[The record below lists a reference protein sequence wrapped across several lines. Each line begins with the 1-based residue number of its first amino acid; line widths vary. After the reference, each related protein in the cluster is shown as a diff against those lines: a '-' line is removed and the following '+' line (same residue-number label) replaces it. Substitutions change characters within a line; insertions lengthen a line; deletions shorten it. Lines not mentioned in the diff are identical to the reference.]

1 MQDIFGLHLAFTPIR
16 GRVRCVRGAIAS
28 LTAVLLLFGGSG
40 AGASAQYP
48 SPYNLELGRG
58 LLVTGTG
65 LASEG
70 IGLYY
75 SSRLRALTEEQALA
89 FDRGDV
95 WAFDRLATRKRNHVA
110 LVISD
115 VTGYGATV
123 LPASLLA
130 SDRVRD
136 NGGQAALLYGQV
148 LLLNTG
154 VTQLVKN
161 TVRRPRPYTYNPD
174 VALSRKLVK
183 DARRSFFS
191 GHTSNAAANSF
202 FTAQLYH
209 DYYPARRGD
218 GWVWASAALLPAITG
233 TTRVLS
239 GNHYWTDVLV
249 GYAVGAGI
257 GVLVPTLYRL

>member
-1 MQDIFGLHLAFTPIR
+1 MPEIYALRTESAVGHACAGLQAL
-16 GRVRCVRGAIAS
+16 
-28 LTAVLLLFGGSG
+28 VLLLLLWCSSTGS
-40 AGASAQYP
+40 ALAQYP

-65 LASEG
+65 LATGG

-75 SSRLRALTEEQALA
+75 SAKLEALTEEQALA
-89 FDRGDV
+89 FDRGDI
-95 WAFDRLATRKRNHVA
+95 WAFDQLATRKRNHVA

-115 VTGYGATV
+115 VTGYGATL
-123 LPASLLA
+123 LPASLIA

-136 NGGQAALLYGQV
+136 NGGQAALLFAQV
-148 LLLNTG
+148 VLLNTG

-161 TVRRPRPYTYNPD
+161 TVRRPRPYTYNPE
-174 VALSRKLVK
+174 VEPLQKQIK

-218 GWVWASAALLPAITG
+218 GWVWVSAAVLPAITG
-233 TTRVLS
+233 STRVLS
-239 GNHYWTDVLV
+239 GNHYWSDVVV
-249 GYAVGAGI
+249 GYLVGAGI
-257 GVLVPTLYRL
+257 GVLVPTLYKL

>member
-1 MQDIFGLHLAFTPIR
+1 MADKLPLRAATQVARVKQTIQVGTFLLLAF
-16 GRVRCVRGAIAS
+16 C
-28 LTAVLLLFGGSG
+28 GSVTD
-40 AGASAQYP
+40 AAAQYP

-58 LLVTGTG
+58 LFVAGTG
-65 LASEG
+65 VTTTG

-75 SSRLRALTEEQALA
+75 SSRLTSLSEEQALA

-115 VTGYGATV
+115 VTGYGATA
-123 LPASLLA
+123 LPASLIA

-136 NGGQAALLYGQV
+136 NGGQAALLYAQA

-174 VALSRKLVK
+174 VELSQKLIK

-191 GHTSNAAANSF
+191 GHTSNTAVNSF
-202 FTAQLYH
+202 FTAQVYH

-218 GWVWASAALLPAITG
+218 GWVWVSAAALPAITG
-233 TTRVLS
+233 ATRVLS
-239 GNHYWTDVLV
+239 GNHYWTDVVV
-249 GYAVGAGI
+249 GYLVGAGI